1 MVQTGQPNSE
11 PSLRTSEKGQGPA
24 MALLGLEKT
33 TCRQRPLAW
42 DEVYIREGVET
53 YSPGETERLGA

>member
-1 MVQTGQPNSE
+1 
-11 PSLRTSEKGQGPA
+11 